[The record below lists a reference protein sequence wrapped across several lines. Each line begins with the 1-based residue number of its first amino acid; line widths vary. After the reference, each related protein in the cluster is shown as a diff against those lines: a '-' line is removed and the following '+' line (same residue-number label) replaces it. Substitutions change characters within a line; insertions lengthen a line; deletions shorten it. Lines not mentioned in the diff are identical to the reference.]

1 MKKDFLLSDADD
13 VLLDW
18 INPFQDYLHS
28 LGIKTN
34 SPNLK
39 NWDLSTWINLSND
52 EIRKLV
58 HEFNNSPKFKALPAF
73 KDAKS
78 VIRKLAK
85 THNIVVITSC
95 SRDNKIVMDRMH
107 NLEKEFGIKFHK
119 VHCLNY
125 GEDKKEYLKLY
136 PSSLWLEDK
145 LEGAVQGL
153 HCNHIPKLMNR
164 SHNQND
170 HHPEVQ
176 RIDSWHEVMKMIDDS
191 KRNAKK

>member
-18 INPFQDYLHS
+18 INPFQEYLHS
-28 LGIKTN
+28 LGIKTK
-34 SPNLK
+34 SPTLE
-39 NWDLSTWINLSND
+39 NWDLSTWVDLSND

-58 HEFNNSPKFKALPAF
+58 HEFNNSPKFKSLPSF

-78 VIRKLAK
+78 VIRKLSK

-107 NLEKEFGIKFHK
+107 NLEKEFGIEFHK

-136 PSSLWLEDK
+136 PSSFWLEDK

-153 HCNHIPKLMNR
+153 DCNHLPKLMNR

-170 HHPEVQ
+170 HHPEVE

-191 KRNAKK
+191 NSTKRR